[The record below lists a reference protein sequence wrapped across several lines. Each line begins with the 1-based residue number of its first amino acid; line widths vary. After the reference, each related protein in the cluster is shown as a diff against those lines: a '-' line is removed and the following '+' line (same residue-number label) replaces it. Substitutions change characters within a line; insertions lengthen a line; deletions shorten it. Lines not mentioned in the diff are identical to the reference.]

1 MQRLTSS
8 LVVAV
13 VAFASSA
20 EARRSTVTA
29 HGQSVIAGGNRAL
42 ARANAI
48 NSALRHAVEQAAQSL
63 GGPAEGDDSTVDK
76 AVYQRAAAFVPR
88 STVNDE
94 SVDGTILEV
103 EVTADIDLEGLQTAL
118 GGKRGSSVTR
128 TRATASAGAS
138 DGGKRVLILATEQL
152 GPHQVFGWTD
162 YVWSASYGHHGAS
175 FAGSSHTT
183 MVKVNTEMGG
193 IEAVMGDAFSGA
205 GYHVVDVNVLKGK
218 LAPKAAME
226 VLDLSPSA
234 GRSIADKAD
243 ADLVVIVKGVAKDA
257 YHETIAESGMH
268 SGQANV
274 VARLI
279 RVRDGKLLGAST
291 QHAAQ
296 IHIDLDTARL
306 NALNEAA
313 RMAAQELTRKLDN

>member
-1 MQRLTSS
+1 MQRLTSA

-13 VAFASSA
+13 VAFASNA
-20 EARRSTVTA
+20 EARRTTVTA
-29 HGQSVIAGGNRAL
+29 HGQSVIAGGNRAM

-48 NSALRHAVEQAAQSL
+48 NAALRHAVEQAAQSI
-63 GGPAEGDDSTVDK
+63 GGPAEGDDSAIDK
-76 AVYQRAAAFVPR
+76 AVYQRAAAFVPK
-88 STVNDE
+88 SSVNDE

-103 EVTADIDLEGLQTAL
+103 EVTADIDLEGLQTAI
-118 GGKRGSSVTR
+118 GGKRGAATVR
-128 TRATASAGAS
+128 TRATAS
-138 DGGKRVLILATEQL
+138 DGPTGKRVLILATEQL

-175 FAGSSHTT
+175 FSGSSHTT

-205 GYHVVDVNVLKGK
+205 GYSVIDVNVLKGK

-274 VARLI
+274 VARLV
-279 RVRDGKLLGAST
+279 RVRDGKVLGAST

-313 RMAAQELTRKLDN
+313 KMAAQELTRKLDN

>member
-1 MQRLTSS
+1 MQRLTST
-8 LVVAV
+8 LLVAV
-13 VAFASSA
+13 VALTASNA
-20 EARRSTVTA
+20 EARRTTVTA
-29 HGQSVIAGGNRAL
+29 KGQSVVAGNKAM

-48 NSALRHAVEQAAQSL
+48 NAALRHAVEQAAQSL
-63 GGPAEGDDSTVDK
+63 GGPAEGDDSAIDK
-76 AVYQRAAAFVPR
+76 AVYARAAAFVPH

-94 SVDGTILEV
+94 SIDGTVMEV

-118 GGKRGSSVTR
+118 GGKRGSAVVR
-128 TRATASAGAS
+128 TRASGG
-138 DGGKRVLILATEQL
+138 DGPTGKRVLILATEQL

-162 YVWSASYGHHGAS
+162 YVWSASVGHHGAS

-193 IEAVMGDAFSGA
+193 IEAVMADGFSGA
-205 GYHVVDVNVLKGK
+205 GFSVIDVNVLKGK

-226 VLDLSPSA
+226 VLDLSPAAS
-234 GRSIADKAD
+234 RSIADKAD
-243 ADLVVIVKGVAKDA
+243 ADLVVVVKGVAKDA
-257 YHETIAESGMH
+257 YHETIAASGMH

-279 RVRDGKLLGAST
+279 RVRDGKVLASST

-313 RMAAQELTRKLDN
+313 RMAAQELTRKIDN